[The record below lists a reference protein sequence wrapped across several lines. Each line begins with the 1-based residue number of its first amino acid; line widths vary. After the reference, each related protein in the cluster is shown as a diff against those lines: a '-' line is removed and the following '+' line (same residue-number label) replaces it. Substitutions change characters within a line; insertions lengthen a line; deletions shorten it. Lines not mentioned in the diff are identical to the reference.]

1 MGPVIP
7 QCHLKHYDL
16 KDQIYQ
22 FESVFLCLTLFSHI
36 RLQHSVWQLSSRL
49 LNDLAYFLKLFLCFC
64 CFVLRVFVLSA
75 NEKQIER
82 CQMMRHCDRE
92 CIVVA
97 TTKSIHTAEEIC
109 RSFSVHCMPTICVH
123 SSDNL
128 PVSVCWRQ
136 RTDFE
141 TAYFT
146 R

>member
-36 RLQHSVWQLSSRL
+36 RLQHSVGQLSSRL

-64 CFVLRVFVLSA
+64 CFVLRVSVLSA

-92 CIVVA
+92 CTLWQQQKVYTQQRKFAGVFLFIV
-97 TTKSIHTAEEIC
+97 C
-109 RSFSVHCMPTICVH
+109 PQSVFIPQIIY
-123 SSDNL
+123 L
-128 PVSVCWRQ
+128 
-136 RTDFE
+136 
-141 TAYFT
+141 
-146 R
+146 